1 MIESSQPRKE
11 RKYRFTAPMHA
22 RQKFVH
28 AHVSKELAT
37 KLGIKS
43 RSLSMRKGDTV
54 KVFAG
59 SQKGKTGKVSEVNLK
74 TGRVFIDGIT
84 RKNAKG
90 KELPVPVYSSNLY
103 LTDLDL
109 SDKLRNS
116 KIESLKTKK
125 TVA

>member
-43 RSLSMRKGDTV
+43 RSISMRKGDTV

-59 SQKGKTGKVSEVNLK
+59 TQKGKTGKVSSINLK
-74 TGRVFIDGIT
+74 TGRVVVDGIT

-90 KELPVPVYSSNLY
+90 KELPVAIYSSNLY
-103 LTDLDL
+103 LVDIDT

-116 KIESLKTKK
+116 KIESLKNQKP
-125 TVA
+125 VA